1 MSPPPIPEGARLS
14 GGKFFTAG
22 PGRPMTTQVK
32 ASTDSMTL
40 VQVAALFVVPRQ
52 LAERF
57 VRSADFPRPVSAG
70 AWDRAEVEAWGRAN
84 GRLTSL

>member
-1 MSPPPIPEGARLS
+1 MTPEV
-14 GGKFFTAG
+14 T
-22 PGRPMTTQVK
+22 P
-32 ASTDSMTL
+32 STDSMTL

-57 VRSADFPRPVSAG
+57 VRSPDFPHPVRPG
-70 AWDRAEVEAWGRAN
+70 TWDRAEVEAWGRAN